1 MEKLSIA
8 MLRTDFFRGIQATNG
23 SWKIAKAR
31 EGQGRQY
38 FDTESGVK
46 REMAQAEI
54 GDPDLADDDFVE
66 TDEDVAIDEEEVVP
80 DDTIVFST
88 AKGSDNIGDVS
99 VEINVEE
106 LIAEFERSQDDEAA
120 RKKEIRRR
128 LEEIREQREAMKE
141 LEDTFSGDFGDD

>member
-23 SWKIAKAR
+23 SWKIANAR

-99 VEINVEE
+99 VEIKVEE